1 MTRFKIRDVRLN
13 LSSKPALPSHFCVSE
28 NGTIQP
34 KNLGAG
40 LGIAH
45 IYSVTKFCSFSAS

>member
-1 MTRFKIRDVRLN
+1 MTRFKIWDVRLN

-40 LGIAH
+40 LGVAH
-45 IYSVTKFCSFSAS
+45 IYSVTKFCSFSA